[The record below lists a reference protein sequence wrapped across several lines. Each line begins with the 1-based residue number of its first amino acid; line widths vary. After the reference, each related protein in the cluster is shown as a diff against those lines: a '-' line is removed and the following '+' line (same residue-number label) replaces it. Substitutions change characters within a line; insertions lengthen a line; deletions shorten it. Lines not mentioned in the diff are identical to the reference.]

1 MGGMMG
7 GNAPRQFGYMDG
19 DRKVSALLDMINGGG
34 MGRAGQRFEGGGLLS
49 DIGNSMF
56 RPYGFEERMGQVRP
70 QARPTRPPMAAPA
83 PAPAPAM
90 SPFERFGGQPPAP
103 YSPPPQLSPFEMFG
117 GQPPAPYVQGGRTA
131 VGPQRLPTP
140 VSDERRVVLQMLE
153 EMSNPST
160 PPARRAQ
167 IEQTLRS
174 YTSLQGGA
182 DMLDFGG
189 L

>member
-1 MGGMMG
+1 
-7 GNAPRQFGYMDG
+7 
-19 DRKVSALLDMINGGG
+19 
-34 MGRAGQRFEGGGLLS
+34 
-49 DIGNSMF
+49 
-56 RPYGFEERMGQVRP
+56 
-70 QARPTRPPMAAPA
+70 
-83 PAPAPAM
+83 M

-131 VGPQRLPTP
+131 VGPQRLPAP